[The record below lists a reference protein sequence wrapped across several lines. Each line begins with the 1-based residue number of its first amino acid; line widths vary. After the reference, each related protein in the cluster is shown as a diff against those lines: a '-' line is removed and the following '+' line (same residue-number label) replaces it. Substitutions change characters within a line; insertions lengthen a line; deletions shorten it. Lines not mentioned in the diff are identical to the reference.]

1 VPFWRRP
8 GVIGAAAGI
17 LVATTAGLAILR
29 SPEAQ
34 SPAAKVAPAP
44 ATAQA
49 QAATPAPEVKAIVA
63 PKAARS
69 KVEVEASRTMDTPAA
84 ATPAPPAPA
93 QIAGAIAPRDEAR
106 AQAAELRQLEARDQ
120 VSRKAEAAGMN
131 RAALL
136 EARDSGAAP
145 APRVA
150 AKAAA
155 PPPSGLAALQA
166 APPLWTLDTLPDGS
180 TRVAVS
186 APRTA
191 HVVLLRRGSP
201 GVEVIRPAA
210 GSEPWLFQLHLT
222 PGDALDLYVLSGPA
236 ADTAKLPETGP
247 VDGFRARIH
256 PPAKK

>member
-1 VPFWRRP
+1 M
-8 GVIGAAAGI
+8 
-17 LVATTAGLAILR
+17 
-29 SPEAQ
+29 
-34 SPAAKVAPAP
+34 
-44 ATAQA
+44 
-49 QAATPAPEVKAIVA
+49 A

-69 KVEVEASRTMDTPAA
+69 KVEVEASRTMDRPAA
-84 ATPAPPAPA
+84 APAAPAPPAPA
-93 QIAGAIAPRDEAR
+93 QIAGAVAPREEAR

-120 VSRKAEAAGMN
+120 VSRKAEAGMN

-210 GSEPWLFQLHLT
+210 GSEPWLFRLRLT